1 MKIPS
6 ASPSITKKEISIV
19 KKAISEGWGG
29 KMDYY
34 LKLFSRKFSKFIGV
48 KYCLPVAHCTDAI
61 HLALL
66 ALDIKKGDEVIVP
79 DLSWVASAAPIKYVD
94 AKPVFVDINP
104 DTLCIDPTK
113 ISKHITKKT
122 KAIISV
128 DLFGNVAENDK
139 IKKIC
144 KKNNIFFI
152 EDAAESIG
160 AKYNKKMAGSFGDIS
175 LFSFNATKLIMAG
188 QGGCLCTNNK
198 KIYEKAKLY
207 SHHGIDKK
215 ITGKYYWSSL
225 LGYNYNWTNI
235 QAACA
240 LAQLERINNL
250 IRYKN
255 KIYSLYKKHFS
266 KIKNVEITKK
276 IKNQKQTYWI
286 VYAIIKKR
294 INKEKF
300 CNRFKKYNIDMR
312 PMFYQISTMPA
323 FMNKKMSRSNKI
335 AKMISQNSV
344 CLPNGYDLNE
354 KKIIKI
360 SQTFNRIL
368 NAKKS

>member
-1 MKIPS
+1 MKITS

-19 KKAISEGWGG
+19 SDAIAKGWGS
-29 KMDYY
+29 KMDFY
-34 LKLFSRKFSKFIGV
+34 LKLFSKKFSKFIGV

-66 ALDIKKGDEVIVP
+66 ALNIKKGDEVIVP
-79 DLSWVASAAPIKYVD
+79 DLSWVASAAPIKYVG

-104 DTLCIDPTK
+104 DSLCIEPSNLIK
-113 ISKHITKKT
+113 YITKKT

-128 DLFGNVAENDK
+128 DLFGNVAEYEK

-144 KKNNIFFI
+144 KKYKIYLI

-160 AKYNKKMAGSFGDIS
+160 ANYRGKKAGRFGDVS

-188 QGGCLCTNNK
+188 QGGCLCTNSK
-198 KIYEKAKLY
+198 KIYDKAKLF

-215 ITGKYYWSSL
+215 ITGRYYWSSL

-240 LAQLERINNL
+240 IAQLDRINYL
-250 IRYKN
+250 LKYKL
-255 KIYSLYKKHFS
+255 KIYQLYKKYFS
-266 KIKNVEITKK
+266 RIKNVEITKEL
-276 IKNQKQTYWI
+276 KNQKQTFWI
-286 VYAIIKKR
+286 VYAIINKK
-294 INKEKF
+294 IDKENF
-300 CNRFKKYNIDMR
+300 CNKFKKYKIDMR

-323 FMNKKMSRSNKI
+323 FRDKKMSRKNKI
-335 AKMISQNSV
+335 AEKISKNSV
-344 CLPNGYDLNE
+344 CLPNGYNLNE
-354 KKIIKI
+354 KK
-360 SQTFNRIL
+360 L
-368 NAKKS
+368 KKYL